1 MSISPT
7 RSELLKTKDRIK
19 LAVKGHALLKK
30 KQDVLI
36 KEFLENISQF
46 QVMKAAIQD
55 QVSSTYRTL
64 ALDIAYTGIY
74 VSRSISYGTKK
85 NYDIKISER
94 NLMGVK
100 IPQMSFHKTGEISV
114 EHFENSPQLAQAHR
128 EYVELLEDLIKLS
141 TLEQKIYALAEEI
154 KKTKRRVNSLEHIQI
169 PKLQDLKKY
178 ISFVLD
184 EQERENFTRL
194 KSIKNRLAKI
204 QEA

>member
-46 QVMKAAIQD
+46 QVMKSAIQD
-55 QVSSTYRTL
+55 QVGSTYKTL
-64 ALDIAYTGIY
+64 AMDIAYSGIY
-74 VSRSISYGTKK
+74 VSRSISYSTKK
-85 NYDIKISER
+85 NYYIELSEK

-100 IPQMSFHKTGEISV
+100 IPQMRFHKTNETHV
-114 EHFENSPQLAQAHR
+114 EHFENSPQLAQAQR
-128 EYVELLEDLIKLS
+128 EFTELLEDLIKLA
-141 TLEQKIYALAEEI
+141 TLEQKIYALADEI

-194 KSIKNRLAKI
+194 KSIKNRLAKK

>member
-1 MSISPT
+1 M
-7 RSELLKTKDRIK
+7 L
-19 LAVKGHALLKK
+19 
-30 KQDVLI
+30 VLNNN
-36 KEFLENISQF
+36 EPDNTP
-46 QVMKAAIQD
+46 IQD